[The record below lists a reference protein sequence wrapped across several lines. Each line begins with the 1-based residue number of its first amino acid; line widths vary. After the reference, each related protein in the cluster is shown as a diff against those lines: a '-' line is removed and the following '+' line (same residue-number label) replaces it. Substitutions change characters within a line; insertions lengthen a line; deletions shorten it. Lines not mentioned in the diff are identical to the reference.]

1 MMEKNCTYIVTGC
14 TGYVGNVLT
23 KRLLEL
29 GCRVIGLARSEEKF
43 QRVFPAEKPQ
53 VVYGDIRNMAALEQL
68 FAGEGDKIV
77 IHTVAYVSIGEGDEQ
92 ELLDVTVGG
101 TENMLALA
109 SRYGVKKFLH
119 ISSSEAIPHGVHL
132 QPDMGNYIP
141 DPANTRK
148 GYNRAKS
155 MADVAVLK
163 AVEETGLDAS
173 LLLLAGVLGP
183 GDYSNTHMTQV
194 MVDYINGKLPAS
206 VDGGYND
213 FDIRDVAN
221 VLEAIID
228 NARKGESYIFANQPD
243 KINEVL
249 DTVAEMTGRKKL
261 PTLPMWVAYV
271 GLPFLFAWSKL
282 TGKRPLYTRASL
294 ASLRADTDFP
304 LDKSREAFGYAPRPL
319 EQTVRDHVAFLAEN
333 GMVTL

>member
-1 MMEKNCTYIVTGC
+1 MDKQATYIVTGC

-29 GCRVIGLARSEEKF
+29 GCRVVGLARSEEKF
-43 QRVFPAEKPQ
+43 CKVFPDKKPQ
-53 VVYGDIRNMAALEQL
+53 VVYGDIRDMAALEQL

-163 AVEETGLDAS
+163 AVEETGLDGS

-213 FDIRDVAN
+213 FDIRDVAD

-249 DTVAEMTGRKKL
+249 NTVAEMTGRKKL

-304 LDKSREAFGYAPRPL
+304 LDKSREAFGYMPRPL
-319 EQTVRDHVAFLAEN
+319 AQTVRDHVAFLAEN

>member
-1 MMEKNCTYIVTGC
+1 MDRQATYIVTGC

-29 GCRVIGLARSEEKF
+29 GCRVVGLARDPEKF
-43 QRVFPAEKPQ
+43 HRVFPQGGPE
-53 VVYGDIRNMAALEQL
+53 VVYGDVRDPESLRPL
-68 FAGEGDKIV
+68 FRGEGTKIV
-77 IHTVAYVSIGEGDEQ
+77 IHTVAYVSIGEGDGK

-109 SRYGVKKFLH
+109 KEYGVKKFLH
-119 ISSSEAIPHGVHL
+119 ISSSEAIPHGVKL
-132 QPDMGNYIP
+132 LPDMSNYIP
-141 DPANTRK
+141 APEKTRK

-163 AVEETGLDAS
+163 AVWEQGLDAS

-194 MVDYINGKLPAS
+194 IVDYINGKLPAS

-213 FDIRDVAN
+213 FDIRDVAD
-221 VLEAIID
+221 VLENIID
-228 NARKGESYIFANQPD
+228 NAKKGESYIFANKPD
-243 KINEVL
+243 KVNEVL
-249 DTVAEMTGRKKL
+249 HYAGQMTGRKPL
-261 PTLPMWVAYV
+261 PTLPIWIAYV
-271 GLPFLFAWSKL
+271 GLPFLFLWAKL
-282 TGKRPLYTRASL
+282 TGKRPLYTSAAL

-304 LDKSREAFGYAPRPL
+304 LEKSREQFGYQPRPL
-319 EQTVRDHVAFLAEN
+319 EETVRDHIAFLAEN

>member
-1 MMEKNCTYIVTGC
+1 MDKNCTYIVTGC

-43 QRVFPAEKPQ
+43 CKVFPDKKPQ
-53 VVYGDIRNMAALEQL
+53 VVYGDIRDMAALEQL

-109 SRYGVKKFLH
+109 SRYGVKKLLH

-132 QPDMGNYIP
+132 QPDMRNYIP
-141 DPANTRK
+141 APENTRK

-163 AVEETGLDAS
+163 AVVEQDLDAS

-194 MVDYINGKLPAS
+194 IVDYINGKLPAS

-213 FDIRDVAN
+213 FDIRDVAD

-319 EQTVRDHVAFLAEN
+319 AQTVRDHVAFLAEN